1 MQEQMDKLLKQEQA
15 IPRPLY
21 SLEREN
27 ELLHDMVKEIA
38 MERNTYR
45 IENQRLMDEI
55 ARLRRVVCNEN
66 TRLKLITQSY
76 GHLFRTGDIEHLK
89 DVERILEYDGTDDC

>member
-1 MQEQMDKLLKQEQA
+1 MQEWLTKFLKQEPT

-27 ELLHDMVKEIA
+27 ELLHDMVRRISA
-38 MERNTYR
+38 ERNTYR

-55 ARLRRVVCNEN
+55 ARLRREVDNKHE
-66 TRLKLITQSY
+66 
-76 GHLFRTGDIEHLK
+76 
-89 DVERILEYDGTDDC
+89 

>member
-1 MQEQMDKLLKQEQA
+1 MQEWLTKFLKQEQV

-27 ELLHDMVKEIA
+27 ELLHDMVREISA
-38 MERNTYR
+38 ERNTYR

-55 ARLRRVVCNEN
+55 ERLRRVIREVNNGYE
-66 TRLKLITQSY
+66 
-76 GHLFRTGDIEHLK
+76 
-89 DVERILEYDGTDDC
+89 

>member
-1 MQEQMDKLLKQEQA
+1 MQEWLTKFLKQEQA

-21 SLEREN
+21 SLEQEN

-55 ARLRRVVCNEN
+55 ARIQRGIDFEEFWGRGMN
-66 TRLKLITQSY
+66 
-76 GHLFRTGDIEHLK
+76 
-89 DVERILEYDGTDDC
+89 GTEKNV

>member
-1 MQEQMDKLLKQEQA
+1 MQEQLTKFSKQEPD
-15 IPRPLY
+15 IPRPFY

-38 MERNTYR
+38 MERNTCR

-55 ARLRRVVCNEN
+55 ARLRRKV
-66 TRLKLITQSY
+66 
-76 GHLFRTGDIEHLK
+76 GDKSEWLSK
-89 DVERILEYDGTDDC
+89 T

>member
-1 MQEQMDKLLKQEQA
+1 MKERLTKFLKQETA

-21 SLEREN
+21 SLEQEN
-27 ELLHDMVKEIA
+27 ELLHDMVRKIS

-55 ARLRRVVCNEN
+55 ARLRREAVDKHE
-66 TRLKLITQSY
+66 
-76 GHLFRTGDIEHLK
+76 
-89 DVERILEYDGTDDC
+89 